1 LRSVAAVL
9 LHYRMFARWQK
20 RTGLKGGVHWD
31 AVLVEA
37 VRVNGEPRQR
47 YVGCLCGIG
56 QQALDGPYR
65 VAVCCGFWDKVTD
78 RLHDL
83 SVAPE
88 AHARIVATLARKVPL
103 PTREEYI
110 ASHRRAYELLGLDHP
125 WPAHPLYDLSDL
137 IREVE
142 AAPAEPTLAERLASH
157 LGGRPRHSEPPP
169 DPTHALSFWD

>member
-1 LRSVAAVL
+1 
-9 LHYRMFARWQK
+9 MFARWQK
-20 RTGLKGGVHWD
+20 RTGLKGGVHWN
-31 AVLVEA
+31 AALVEA
-37 VRVNGEPRQR
+37 IRVDGNPRQR

-65 VAVCCGFWDKVTD
+65 VAVRCGFWDHVMD
-78 RLHDL
+78 RLHAL
-83 SVAPE
+83 GVAPE
-88 AHARIVATLARKVPL
+88 AHAPIVATLARKVPF

-142 AAPAEPTLAERLASH
+142 AAPAEPTLAERLASRP
-157 LGGRPRHSEPPP
+157 GGRPPHSEPPP

>member
-1 LRSVAAVL
+1 
-9 LHYRMFARWQK
+9 M
-20 RTGLKGGVHWD
+20 
-31 AVLVEA
+31 
-37 VRVNGEPRQR
+37 
-47 YVGCLCGIG
+47 
-56 QQALDGPYR
+56 
-65 VAVCCGFWDKVTD
+65 FWDQVTD

-83 SVAPE
+83 GVAPE
-88 AHARIVATLARKVPL
+88 AHARIVATLARKVPF

-157 LGGRPRHSEPPP
+157 LGGRPRHSKPPP

>member
-1 LRSVAAVL
+1 
-9 LHYRMFARWQK
+9 MFARWQK
-20 RTGLKGGVHWD
+20 RTGLKGGVHWN

-37 VRVNGEPRQR
+37 ARVNGEPRQR
-47 YVGCLCGIG
+47 YVGCLWGIG
-56 QQALDGPYR
+56 QQEIDS
-65 VAVCCGFWDKVTD
+65 VCGATRRRMFWDCVLD

-83 SVAPE
+83 GVAPE
-88 AHARIVATLARKVPL
+88 AHARIVATLARKVPF

-142 AAPAEPTLAERLASH
+142 AAPAEPTLAERLASRP
-157 LGGRPRHSEPPP
+157 GGRPPHSEPPP